1 MQVPRTCPVLTF
13 VFVFVVACIATT
25 TWLLVTYT
33 SIGTVIAIYFAVCF
47 VVGSAYAIAII
58 CLWDQIVQH
67 CCTHVQL
74 VANPMASSITD
85 HQIQLVETV
94 LGPEPEPGLE
104 PELAPELALEPLV

>member
-85 HQIQLVETV
+85 HQIQLVETE
-94 LGPEPEPGLE
+94 PEPGLEPGLE